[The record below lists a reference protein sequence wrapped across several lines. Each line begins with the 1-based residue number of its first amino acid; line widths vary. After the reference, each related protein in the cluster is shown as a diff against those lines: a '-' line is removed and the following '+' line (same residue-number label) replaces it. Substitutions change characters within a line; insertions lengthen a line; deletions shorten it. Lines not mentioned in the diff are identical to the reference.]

1 MNKTNEPPVKVIFQ
15 LYNEFRL
22 CAGHDRDNTPAE
34 NLWLNDYGNPVLL
47 KEPEDEAAFMDITVL
62 SKIEMKFTFDMI
74 DTDED
79 IKTKIKELQEK
90 ALNHKARHWASL
102 DWSRG
107 KKWVTTQK
115 NLERSLIAVQTGK
128 PYSVIVSVLNLADS
142 KATAEKLKSADK
154 EAKRLYMNA
163 ERLIEAAKIGFHEF
177 RKVAMKPLP
186 RDI

>member
-1 MNKTNEPPVKVIFQ
+1 MNKTNKPPVRVIFDI
-15 LYNEFRL
+15 YNEFRL
-22 CAGHDRDNTPAE
+22 YAGLDRDNSPAE
-34 NLWLNDYGNPVLL
+34 DLWLDDYGKPSFL
-47 KEPEDEAAFMDITVL
+47 KEPEDETAWDDTI
-62 SKIEMKFTFDMI
+62 SSRIEMTFTFDVC
-74 DTDED
+74 DTDEE
-79 IKTKIKELQEK
+79 IISKLKLFQIQ
-90 ALNHKARHWASL
+90 ALNNSARHWASL

-154 EAKRLYMNA
+154 EAKRLYMKA

-186 RDI
+186 RNI